1 MMRRNDLIAAMIL
14 MAAALTSSALMAAPI
29 PVSTIVFLQYDHAQ
43 GPALGINVNGS
54 SMNAA
59 TGEYVFK
66 LYSANQSAGTLTQ
79 GAYLGNVAVWCLTPF
94 ATTGSDAVAFAFG
107 NGNDIGQLHDVP
119 SITDAEAD
127 NFYRDT
133 TAMYQLYNTLGAGL
147 HDDLQAAIWERRDM
161 IEGPALTKSTSI
173 FDINNDANK
182 GQFWVPV
189 QTNIPSISQF
199 ASLIPASGPIWDL
212 YTPIGSGAVSA
223 ANGDV
228 QLGNDYYSYNH
239 SKQEFGYVATHVP
252 EPSSLLL
259 LGGGMLV
266 AAGLLRRKK

>member
-1 MMRRNDLIAAMIL
+1 MRRNYLIAAMIL

-43 GPALGINVNGS
+43 GPALEINVNGS
-54 SMNAA
+54 DKNAA
-59 TGEYVFK
+59 TGEYVFRM
-66 LYSANQSAGTLTQ
+66 YSANQSGGALTQ
-79 GAYLGNVAVWCLTPF
+79 GAFIGTIAVWCLTPF
-94 ATTGSDAVAFAFG
+94 ATTGSDAVAFAVG
-107 NGNDIGQLHDVP
+107 NGTDVGQLHDVS
-119 SITDAEAD
+119 SISDAEAD
-127 NFYRDT
+127 SFYRDT
-133 TAMYQLYNTLGAGL
+133 TAMYQLYYSLGSLIL

-161 IEGPALTKSTSI
+161 IEGPALTKSTNV

-182 GQFWVPV
+182 GQFWVPD
-189 QTNIPSISQF
+189 QTNIPSVLQF
-199 ASLIPASGPIWDL
+199 ANLIPASGAIWDL
-212 YTPIGSGAVSA
+212 YTPILSTAEGTF

-228 QLGNDYYSYNH
+228 QFGNYSYSYNH
-239 SKQEFGYVATHVP
+239 SKQEFGYANPVP